1 MTEEATTSTAK
12 KNRVSEHIL
21 KAVLKAVRETPGIR
35 SDALADELSLH
46 QSTVSVATLML
57 EERGLITRVRK
68 GHYRY
73 YPAGA
78 QDVTVEPITAT
89 DIEVEALK
97 AEVEDLRREVEELRA
112 FKARAIKMH
121 PDVVE
126 DPLLLRAREICAGEA
141 RRIDNYQLANA
152 TIAGEA
158 DDSLHVLSVL
168 AALRD
173 TAKQVGD

>member
-1 MTEEATTSTAK
+1 MPDKNVYNPSDHVTKAILTATRAS
-12 KNRVSEHIL
+12 
-21 KAVLKAVRETPGIR
+21 PGIR
-35 SDALADELSLH
+35 TDALASETSLCE
-46 QSTVSVATLML
+46 STISTAGRILV
-57 EERGLITRVRK
+57 ERGLLCREKK
-68 GHYRY
+68 GRYYHY

-78 QDVTVEPITAT
+78 RGVKVEPITAV
-89 DIEVEALK
+89 DIEVEA
-97 AEVEDLRREVEELRA
+97 LRREVEELRA

-168 AALRD
+168 AVLRD
-173 TAKQVGD
+173 NAKQVGD